1 MSCVDRSLIL
11 KKWYCVLVLIIQML
25 ACSNP
30 ETILPEADAE
40 IGFGVAMSTTKRS
53 LINDAVQMGSFKV
66 WGWRTPQNQAVKGN
80 VFNGTNVSYDATNG
94 WTYSPLQSW
103 VLYNSYDFY
112 ALYPDT
118 LSGANYNETGQLSF
132 DRLDIRQSGEYST
145 DYALDVMH
153 ARQAVTVAT
162 TPPDRV
168 LLTFDHLLTNVNISL
183 QMDGSNGGDE
193 MVVTNILLNGMNCVG
208 SMQAGTWNTSEPSYL
223 WDMLDNPQTL
233 EVGNPKTCFADVL
246 MIPQT
251 LTEGQVTLYVVYS
264 YKQENSS
271 ATTTKIL
278 QTTLPAGEWV
288 SGEKINYTGTVKVDN
303 TIVFDTPQVE
313 SWGTEQV
320 GGTIIIK

>member
-1 MSCVDRSLIL
+1 MRIFH
-11 KKWYCVLVLIIQML
+11 YCVGVVVLFMTS
-25 ACSNP
+25 CSNSETENMLP
-30 ETILPEADAE
+30 ETDVP
-40 IGFGVAMSTTKRS
+40 IGFGVTVPTTSRT
-53 LINDAVQMGSFKV
+53 LISEANQMGSFKV
-66 WGWRTPQNQAVKGN
+66 WGWRTPQNQAVKGQ
-80 VFNGTNVSYDATNG
+80 VFNGTTVSYNENSAQH

-118 LSGANYNETGQLSF
+118 LSCAGYNNAGQLSF

-145 DYALDVMH
+145 DLALDVMH
-153 ARQAVTVAT
+153 AHHAVAVET

-168 LLTFDHLLTNVNISL
+168 LLTFGHLLTNVNISL

-223 WDMLDNPQTL
+223 WDMLDTPQTM
-233 EVGNPKTCFADVL
+233 EVGNPKNCFANVL

-264 YKQENSS
+264 YKQQNS
-271 ATTTKIL
+271 ATTTTKIL

>member
-1 MSCVDRSLIL
+1 MRIFH
-11 KKWYCVLVLIIQML
+11 YCVGVVVLFMTS
-25 ACSNP
+25 CSNSETENMLP
-30 ETILPEADAE
+30 ETDVP
-40 IGFGVAMSTTKRS
+40 IGFGVTVPTTSRT
-53 LINDAVQMGSFKV
+53 LISEANQMGSFKV
-66 WGWRTPQNQAVKGN
+66 WGWRTPQNQAVKGQ
-80 VFNGTNVSYDATNG
+80 VFNGTTVSYNENSAQH

-118 LSGANYNETGQLSF
+118 LSGAGYNNAGQLSF

-145 DYALDVMH
+145 DHALDVMH
-153 ARQAVTVAT
+153 AHHAVAVET

-168 LLTFDHLLTNVNISL
+168 LLTFGHLLTNVNISL
-183 QMDGSNGGDE
+183 QMDGSNVGDE
-193 MVVTNILLNGMNCVG
+193 MIVTNILLSGMNCVA
-208 SMQAGTWNTSEPSYL
+208 SMQAGAWNTSEPSYL
-223 WDMLDNPQTL
+223 WDMLDTPQTM
-233 EVGNPKTCFADVL
+233 EAGNPKSCFADVL